1 MKLDYLTIRSG
12 FKNISNLTVDF
23 DEAQLLTVLVG
34 RNGSGKSNIIEALV
48 KIFRALDLG
57 ETAPFSYELMYSLG
71 SQNETRIKVDADPS
85 YGNTPISQ
93 HRIAVTERLS
103 THSTATRKEVSLSL
117 SKVQRDK
124 YGQSPYLPKNLFAY
138 YSGPSDR
145 LESLFV
151 KHRTNFYNNL
161 LKEKVEI
168 EDEVRPLF
176 YAKPYHSQFVLM
188 AFFLSGQSEEGRRF
202 LESQLGIKQFHSAHF
217 VFKKPSSWIRSKTD
231 TFWGADGVIRE
242 FLNRLLKNSFGTIKV
257 NREDTTSLTG
267 RKKNNEFVHLFLPD
281 VTALNATAKGLGSK
295 NFFKMLESTLVSELI
310 SSVHIK
316 VVLNSGE
323 IVSLSELSEG
333 EQQLLTVLGL
343 LQFTAESDSLFLLDE
358 PDTHLNPAW
367 AEKYHAFLNRFIPN
381 KKHCHIV
388 MVTHHPL
395 AIAELTKNQ
404 IQVLHRDSN
413 GLSYAEKPAESPIG
427 MGVNGILTSDM
438 FGMATTL
445 DQHTSKVIEDR
456 RKILEKEQLNEED
469 KVELRKLNSSLD
481 RLGYSY
487 VHPDEDYRQFLIERK
502 KALDEMESKSIDT
515 TELRLQ
521 MIKKILEERGYEV

>member
-12 FKNISNLTVDF
+12 FKNINNLTVDF
-23 DEAQLLTVLVG
+23 DEGQLLTVLVG

-71 SQNETRIKVDADPS
+71 SQNETWVKVDADPD
-85 YGNTPISQ
+85 YGDTAISQ
-93 HRIAVTERLS
+93 HRIAVTEHQS
-103 THSTATRKEVSLSL
+103 THFTPAWKDISL

-124 YGQSPYLPKNLFAY
+124 NGQSPFLPKHLFAY

-151 KHRTNFYNNL
+151 KHRTDFYNNL
-161 LKEKVEI
+161 LKDKVEI

-176 YAKPYHSQFVLM
+176 YAKPFHSQFVLM
-188 AFFLSGQSEEGRRF
+188 AFFLNGQSDEGRRF

-217 VFKKPSSWIRSKTD
+217 VFRRPSWERSKTD
-231 TFWGADGVIRE
+231 TFWGARGVVRQ
-242 FLNRLLKNSFGTIKV
+242 FLDRLLPHTYGVVKATRK
-257 NREDTTSLTG
+257 ETTSLTG
-267 RKKNNEFVHLFLPD
+267 SGIDNEFAHVYLPD
-281 VTALNATAKGLGSK
+281 TAALNNAAKGLGPK
-295 NFFKMLESTLVSELI
+295 NFFKMLESTLLSELI
-310 SSVHIK
+310 SSVHVK
-316 VVLNSGE
+316 VVLNNGE
-323 IVSLSELSEG
+323 IVSFSELSEG
-333 EQQLLTVLGL
+333 EQQLLTVFGL

-367 AEKYHAFLNRFIPN
+367 AAKYHAFLNRFIPN

-395 AIAELTKNQ
+395 AIAELTKDQ
-404 IQVLHRDSN
+404 IQVLHRGSD
-413 GLSYAEKPAESPIG
+413 GLSYAEKPDESPIG

-456 RKILEKEQLNEED
+456 RKILEKEELDEEN
-469 KVELRKLNSSLD
+469 KIELRKLNSSLE
-481 RLGYSY
+481 RLGYGY
-487 VHPDEDYRQFLIERK
+487 VHPDEDYRQFLIERH
-502 KALDEMESKSIDT
+502 KAIERLRSSNKDNTTYRLEMIN
-515 TELRLQ
+515 
-521 MIKKILEERGYEV
+521 IILKNKGLL